1 MCEASYVVRRDKCTI
16 LATLHYVQS
25 YDKVARS
32 TIEAMKRF
40 LDLLI
45 ELWTNANRTQ
55 LELRLEQL
63 TWSSS
68 QESQLFKT
76 VPHAMRHDIMR
87 DLALATKLV
96 ILWTGISVYTSI
108 PVKRVTAAIP
118 TPTNHTAP
126 RVLKTHQLCTRRNNP
141 GTVPPIRL
149 PGYLPCSILPCPSS
163 QRMSP

>member
-1 MCEASYVVRRDKCTI
+1 MCDASYVVRHNKCTI
-16 LATLHYVQS
+16 LATLYYVQS

-45 ELWTNANRTQ
+45 ELWTNANRIQ
-55 LELRLEQL
+55 LEIRLEQL

-96 ILWTGISVYTSI
+96 ILWAGISVYTSI
-108 PVKRVTAAIP
+108 PVNGSKIW
-118 TPTNHTAP
+118 
-126 RVLKTHQLCTRRNNP
+126 
-141 GTVPPIRL
+141 VPSVGFHPHHEVRDQ
-149 PGYLPCSILPCPSS
+149 G
-163 QRMSP
+163 M